1 MGVLDLKL
9 DLHNLNAVSND
20 APVHTFA
27 DISSASNQDSGADQ
41 HLVLAVGNDVPA
53 SDHGHTSANIS
64 SASNQELEAD
74 QQLAVGQ
81 SWDERS
87 SDLPV
92 CRHGAADNTSASNQ
106 EADQQLARSQPSHDG
121 GVRTT
126 DTSFASKQ
134 EMDLQPAVDQHSS
147 EVLPR
152 GRGLADTTSTFNQE
166 AEGPNGGIPDRAGVA
181 KPSPPSRSVPLSD
194 TSGQYTYLIF
204 ILSTFIGFVA
214 IFIQYKLEFERQSRN
229 TGFIKPGWAL
239 HRECN

>member
-1 MGVLDLKL
+1 MGILDLKL
-9 DLHNLNAVSND
+9 DQYNLNAVSND
-20 APVHTFA
+20 PLVHTSA
-27 DISSASNQDSGADQ
+27 DFSSASNQDSGADQ
-41 HLVLAVGNDVPA
+41 QLISAVGNDAPA
-53 SDHGHTSANIS
+53 SDHGHTSVNTS

-81 SWDERS
+81 CWDQRS

-92 CRHGAADNTSASNQ
+92 CRHDAADNTSASNQ
-106 EADQQLARSQPSHDG
+106 EADQQLARSQLSHDG

-126 DTSFASKQ
+126 GTSFASKQ
-134 EMDLQPAVDQHSS
+134 EADLQPAAGHHSS

-152 GRGLADTTSTFNQE
+152 GRGLADIASAFNQE
-166 AEGPNGGIPDRAGVA
+166 AEGPNSGIPGHVGVA
-181 KPSPPSRSVPLSD
+181 KPSPPSRPVPLSD
-194 TSGQYTYLIF
+194 TSAQYSCLIF

-214 IFIQYKLEFERQSRN
+214 IFIQYKLESERQSRN